1 MLIGFGLQSGVAV
14 FFPLSDECITILS
27 NSNDDSTTTTR
38 NISPTSPSFTHDM
51 TTTIALAL
59 RNGIL
64 SVLPEV
70 MYRYDSH
77 QLHHRM
83 HVMYHIVYWD
93 DMMCMLFSVD
103 DAYTAL

>member
-1 MLIGFGLQSGVAV
+1 
-14 FFPLSDECITILS
+14 
-27 NSNDDSTTTTR
+27 
-38 NISPTSPSFTHDM
+38 M

-83 HVMYHIVYWD
+83 HVMYHGVYWN
-93 DMMCMLFSVD
+93 DMMCMMYMSLVD
-103 DAYTAL
+103 NGHASLLHAKFT